1 MKIKIE
7 FDTEKKIGDK
17 DRLHVR
23 PLLEDSEMEQA
34 QKLAKKLG
42 MTTANVILVANRLVF
57 NTFDGVVGQNERLG
71 FKELLDTV
79 EKQVE
84 WEREQEKKN
93 ESK

>member
-7 FDTEKKIGDK
+7 FDTEKKIGDE

-23 PLLEDSEMEQA
+23 PLLEDYEMEQA

-42 MTTANVILVANRLVF
+42 MTTADVVLVAVRLVY
-57 NTFDGVVGQNERLG
+57 NTLDGVVGQNERLG

-93 ESK
+93 